1 MSFPRP
7 WMNQKSEKWA
17 FQALGWIQNR
27 ENGLAEVLRVF
38 EAGAYLSMTSP
49 IPVGH
54 RSYTCRMVRRS
65 GVSTQNKFYREYFN
79 RDLSDVCLNP
89 CLLMVDEVRDS

>member
-1 MSFPRP
+1 
-7 WMNQKSEKWA
+7 MNQKSEKWA